1 MQQESVEN
9 TSAHQE
15 QMNLVFANRS
25 DEDMIYPLTVREISH
40 AQKLDAS
47 LKKQTNKYSSQ
58 LVDNT
63 EVLCKDGKMVIP
75 VALQNRAVS
84 WYHHYLQH
92 PGHTRLEETLHAAMY
107 WKGMRHTIRNH
118 VKNCRIC
125 QVNKRHKHKYG
136 KLPAKLVI
144 TNPWEVLCVDL
155 IGPYTLRGKDGTEI
169 DFMCLTMIDP
179 ASSWFEIVEL
189 PVTTDAVIPTD
200 TKGRQGTKTH
210 KQTKLP

>member
-25 DEDMIYPLTVREISH
+25 NEVMIYPLTVQEISH

-63 EVLCKDGKMVIP
+63 EVLCKDVKMVSPIAP
-75 VALQNRAVS
+75 QNRAVS

-107 WKGMRHTIRNH
+107 
-118 VKNCRIC
+118 
-125 QVNKRHKHKYG
+125 
-136 KLPAKLVI
+136 
-144 TNPWEVLCVDL
+144 
-155 IGPYTLRGKDGTEI
+155 
-169 DFMCLTMIDP
+169 
-179 ASSWFEIVEL
+179 
-189 PVTTDAVIPTD
+189 
-200 TKGRQGTKTH
+200 
-210 KQTKLP
+210 